1 MAKQESTRPQLTTVL
16 VGTSLTVPSDPVVRT
31 GVEIARRAGAKLHLF
46 HAYTPPVSYFA
57 APTGLTTFDP
67 QLLEVEQQMRQVLIE
82 EQLARIDA
90 ELEEVANTSIVVG
103 SPHRLLLEESHAIPA
118 DLIVI
123 GASEGSEPRVL
134 GSTADRVL
142 RKATCPVLVV
152 RGDLKLPV
160 SRVLAPVDLSP
171 HSEDSLWR
179 GLVIVDALEGAAQP
193 RIDAL
198 FVLTP
203 EELKAT
209 VQFTAEQIDRL
220 AHDELNRFIERFDPQ
235 RSRDIRPD
243 VRTGE
248 PREEIIRELEELADD
263 LVVLGTHGRGGFER
277 FLLGS
282 VASDVA
288 GRSPCSALIIPPGMS
303 QTQTSSQEEE

>member
-1 MAKQESTRPQLTTVL
+1 MTKQETTCPELTTVL
-16 VGTSLTVPSDPVVRT
+16 VGTSLTVHSDPVVLA
-31 GVEIARRAGAKLHLF
+31 GVKIARRAGAKLYLF

-67 QLLEVEQQMRQVLIE
+67 QLLEVEQQMRQALVE
-82 EQLARIDA
+82 EQLFRIDA
-90 ELEEVANTSIVVG
+90 DPREVTDSMIIVG
-103 SPHRLLLEESHAIPA
+103 APHRLLLEESHAIPA
-118 DLIVI
+118 GLIVI
-123 GASEGSEPRVL
+123 GANEDPEPRTL

-142 RKATCPVLVV
+142 RKATCPVLIV
-152 RGDLKLPV
+152 RGELDLPV
-160 SRVLAPVDLSP
+160 TRVLAPVDLSP
-171 HSEDSLWR
+171 HSEDSLRR
-179 GLVIVDALEGAAQP
+179 GLVIVDALEGDARP

-198 FVLTP
+198 FVLST

-209 VQFTAEQIDRL
+209 VQFTAAQIDRM
-220 AHDELNRFIERFDPQ
+220 AHDELIRFIERFDPEKK
-235 RSRDIRPD
+235 RDIRPD

-248 PREEIIRELEELADD
+248 PREEIIRELEELSTD

-288 GRSPCSALIIPPGMS
+288 GRSPCSALIIPPGES
-303 QTQTSSQEEE
+303 KTAPRDEEEE

>member
-1 MAKQESTRPQLTTVL
+1 MAKQESTRPELTTVL
-16 VGTSLTVPSDPVVRT
+16 VGTSLTIPSDPVVRT

-67 QLLEVEQQMRQVLIE
+67 QLLEVEQQMRQALVE
-82 EQLARIDA
+82 EQLNRIDA
-90 ELEEVANTSIVVG
+90 DPQEVTDSAIVVG
-103 SPHRLLLEESHAIPA
+103 SPHRLLLEESHTLPA
-118 DLIVI
+118 GLIVI
-123 GASEGSEPRVL
+123 GASEAPEPRAL

-152 RGDLKLPV
+152 RGALELPV
-160 SRVLAPVDLSP
+160 TRVLAPVDLSP
-171 HSEDSLWR
+171 HSEDSLRR
-179 GLVIVDALEGAAQP
+179 GLVIVDALEGDTQP

-198 FVLTP
+198 FVLTS

-220 AHDELNRFIERFDPQ
+220 AHDELNRFIERFDPKKE
-235 RSRDIRPD
+235 RDIRPD
-243 VRTGE
+243 VRSGE
-248 PREEIIRELEELADD
+248 AREEIIRELKELSTD

-288 GRSPCSALIIPPGMS
+288 GRSPCSALIIPPCVTESG
-303 QTQTSSQEEE
+303 TLCEEEE